1 MIQIDKMLRD
11 FRTKIVKTTHSA
23 EKKPR
28 PYKTGNVQMSHSHL
42 VTEKGLE
49 CEILTFDSF

>member
-1 MIQIDKMLRD
+1 MLRD
-11 FRTKIVKTTHSA
+11 FSTKIVKTTHSA

-28 PYKTGNVQMSHSHL
+28 PYKTGNVQMSHSQL

-49 CEILTFDSF
+49 CEIPTFNSF